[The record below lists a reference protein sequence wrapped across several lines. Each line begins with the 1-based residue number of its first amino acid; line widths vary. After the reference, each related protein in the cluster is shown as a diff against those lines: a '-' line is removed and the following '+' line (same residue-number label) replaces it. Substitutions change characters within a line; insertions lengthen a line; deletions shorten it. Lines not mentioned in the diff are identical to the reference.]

1 MTDSGMIKVVL
12 FGLDLGEYDM
22 EKSMDELAALAQA
35 NGMEAVARLVQK
47 RDVPESATYLG
58 EGRLAEGRLLCM
70 NLGAECAVFDAELS
84 GSQIRNLE
92 EVLEVP
98 VMDRTMLILE
108 IFKNRAVTNEGKL
121 QTELATLR
129 YRLPRLAGLG
139 ESLSLSLIHI

>member
-129 YRLPRLAGLG
+129 YQIGRA
-139 ESLSLSLIHI
+139 HV